1 MNRVLSMGLGT
12 TAKERIPHL
21 ARNNILLYIVCLV
34 SCSCM
39 YASRLNLT
47 IRFVRD
53 SPNLWHIRF
62 NQSHPGMLALASFTH
77 FTSLTWNE
85 NNCDDQ
91 TRTITNI
98 T

>member
-53 SPNLWHIRF
+53 SPNL
-62 NQSHPGMLALASFTH
+62 
-77 FTSLTWNE
+77 
-85 NNCDDQ
+85 
-91 TRTITNI
+91 
-98 T
+98 